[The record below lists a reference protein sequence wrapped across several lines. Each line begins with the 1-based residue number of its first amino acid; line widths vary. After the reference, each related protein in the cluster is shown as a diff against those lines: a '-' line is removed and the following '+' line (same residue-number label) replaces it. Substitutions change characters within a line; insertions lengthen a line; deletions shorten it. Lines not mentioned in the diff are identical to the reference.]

1 MSRRRLRGTAH
12 SEGPGK
18 AGYRLDNYETNPSLI
33 KEQEITSDRLEGLP
47 TPQRYWAVAG
57 VWLALIV
64 SVLDSSIAN
73 IALPSIAHDLGT
85 KPADSI
91 AVVSGFQ
98 LGALVSLLPLSA
110 LGEIITYRRVF
121 LGGLALFTVASLGCV
136 LSHTLLKL
144 VLSRAIQGV
153 GAAGIM
159 SVNGA
164 LARHIYPHRLLGAA
178 LGSNALIIAGFS
190 ALGPTIAAGILLW
203 GPWQWLFLMNL
214 PVCIIALALG
224 FRSLPDS
231 ARARRKLDLVSTILN
246 IVGLSLIS
254 SGVDLATGEQPTRIG
269 GLLIAAGVV
278 VVAALVRRSMHQN
291 HPLVPVDL
299 LKIRLAR
306 LSAMTSTA
314 TFLAQTLTLI
324 SLPFYFQEALH
335 LSTVQTGLLM
345 TPWPVGIALAA
356 PAAGWLADRISVS
369 VLSGCGLL
377 VMTGGLTCLLW
388 LSGSED
394 HSIIGLEM
402 GICGIG
408 FGFFQAP
415 NNRTLMSSAP
425 LERAGAAAGLI
436 AISRTTGQIFGAML
450 LAILFRL
457 LGQAGRVPIGLS
469 ALFAATAAL
478 ISFARGS
485 SVNSKSREL

>member
-1 MSRRRLRGTAH
+1 ML
-12 SEGPGK
+12 
-18 AGYRLDNYETNPSLI
+18 
-33 KEQEITSDRLEGLP
+33 
-47 TPQRYWAVAG
+47 
-57 VWLALIV
+57 
-64 SVLDSSIAN
+64 
-73 IALPSIAHDLGT
+73 
-85 KPADSI
+85 
-91 AVVSGFQ
+91 
-98 LGALVSLLPLSA
+98 
-110 LGEIITYRRVF
+110 
-121 LGGLALFTVASLGCV
+121 
-136 LSHTLLKL
+136 
-144 VLSRAIQGV
+144 
-153 GAAGIM
+153 
-159 SVNGA
+159 
-164 LARHIYPHRLLGAA
+164 
-178 LGSNALIIAGFS
+178 
-190 ALGPTIAAGILLW
+190 
-203 GPWQWLFLMNL
+203 
-214 PVCIIALALG
+214 
-224 FRSLPDS
+224 
-231 ARARRKLDLVSTILN
+231 
-246 IVGLSLIS
+246 
-254 SGVDLATGEQPTRIG
+254 
-269 GLLIAAGVV
+269 
-278 VVAALVRRSMHQN
+278 QN

-377 VMTGGLTCLLW
+377 VITGGLTCLLW